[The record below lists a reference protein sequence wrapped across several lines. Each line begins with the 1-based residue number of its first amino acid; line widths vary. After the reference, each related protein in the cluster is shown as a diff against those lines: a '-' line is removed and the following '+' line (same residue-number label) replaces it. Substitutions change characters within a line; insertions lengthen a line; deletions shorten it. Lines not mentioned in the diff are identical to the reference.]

1 MTHQLPRPGVGAHL
15 AGVLLLLTALTGC
28 ALDDETSSTA
38 TSLTPTETT
47 STTTGPEEFVNPVIA
62 VNFPDPGFLAADGTF
77 HLYGTE
83 GEGLNVQTMTSTDL
97 ITWTPGPD
105 ALPQL
110 GAWALPGKTW
120 APEIISVDGG
130 YVMFYTAADQA
141 SGRQCIGRA
150 TASAPTGPFVDED
163 PAPFVC
169 QPELGGS
176 IDPNPVRT
184 PDGSMYLYWKND
196 GNCCGQPVHIWG
208 QQLDPGAGALIGDP
222 APLLS
227 NTQPWEGDL
236 VEAPQMV
243 VHDGKFVLFYAA
255 NTYNTDRY
263 AQGYADC
270 TGPLGPCTA
279 AAEPLLV
286 TNTAAAGPGHGY
298 IFDHAGQTWILY
310 HAWPPDAVGF
320 VTPGRQVWLDQIE
333 WTAAGPVVNGPSAD
347 PQPRPVV

>member
-15 AGVLLLLTALTGC
+15 AGVLLVFAALTGC
-28 ALDDETSSTA
+28 GSDIETSST
-38 TSLTPTETT
+38 TPPLASTETT
-47 STTTGPEEFVNPVIA
+47 MKAPGPGEFVNPVID
-62 VNFPDPGFLAADGTF
+62 VNFPDPGFLAAGGMF
-77 HLYGTE
+77 YLYGTE
-83 GEGLNVQTMTSTDL
+83 GEGLNVQTMTSADL
-97 ITWTPGPD
+97 VDWTPGGD

-120 APEIISVDGG
+120 APEVISVGDGF
-130 YVMFYTAADQA
+130 VMFYTAADQA

-150 TASAPTGPFVDED
+150 VAAAPIGPFVDQD

-169 QPELGGS
+169 QPDLGGS

-208 QQLDPGAGALIGDP
+208 QQLDPEAGAQLGDP
-222 APLLS
+222 VPLLS

-243 VHDGKFVLFYAA
+243 VHDGAYVLFYAA

-263 AQGYADC
+263 TQGYADC
-270 TGPLGPCTA
+270 AGALGPLHRSSGT
-279 AAEPLLV
+279 V
-286 TNTAAAGPGHGY
+286 AGHQHRRRRTRP
-298 IFDHAGQTWILY
+298 WI
-310 HAWPPDAVGF
+310 HF
-320 VTPGRQVWLDQIE
+320 
-333 WTAAGPVVNGPSAD
+333 
-347 PQPRPVV
+347 